1 MNKRIS
7 LITALICFS
16 LGWTPSLQ
24 ADSLWAKRNKGV
36 KYMYVDDTARK
47 IGDILT
53 ILVVEDGKIKNKIKR
68 TLSKETEAFSNFDGQ
83 LGFSTKHTPIL
94 PAIPA
99 FKIASGTK
107 SIRTLDGIADLKD
120 EREITDEI
128 AVMVEDVMPNGN
140 LVILGSRRRDV
151 AGDEQIIQISGIVRP
166 SDITFANTVSS
177 EDVVNFHLIITNKGP
192 SHTYN
197 DAGWFNNIVD
207 YLWPF

>member
-1 MNKRIS
+1 MNKKIT
-7 LITALICFS
+7 LIAVLLCFL
-16 LGWTPSLQ
+16 LGSTQSLQ

-53 ILVVEDGKIKNKIKR
+53 ILVVEDGTIVNKAKR
-68 TLSKETEAFSNFDGQ
+68 TLEKKTSADSVFDGQ

-99 FKIASGTK
+99 FEVATGTASN
-107 SIRTLDGIADLKD
+107 RTLDGLSKFDDSRA
-120 EREITDEI
+120 ITDEI
-128 AVMVEDVMPNGN
+128 AVIVEDVMPNGN
-140 LVILGSRRRDV
+140 LVVLGSRRRDV

-166 SDITFANTVSS
+166 SDISFANTVSS
-177 EDVVNFHLIITNKGP
+177 ENVVNFHLVITNKGP
-192 SHTYN
+192 THAYT

-207 YLWPF
+207 FLWPF